1 MSCYTAEK
9 MSVMVG
15 LVPYLLGFLVITLA
29 LVKAGQAKKKIP
41 DETVDKKNDVL
52 RAIKNN
58 PGKSSGTGIGHTL
71 MIIYALYLSNKKNNG
86 LTASGIASAVIFP
99 EIYVLL
105 MLLGSFQGKF
115 SLDRLL
121 GKGTWKKCMYTN
133 LPVWYWVFLFLVV
146 GPAIAFALFTNAVL
160 G

>member
-9 MSVMVG
+9 MSAMVG
-15 LVPYLLGFLVITLA
+15 LVPYLLGFLIIASA
-29 LVKAGQAKKKIP
+29 LVKAARAKK
-41 DETVDKKNDVL
+41 TVPSADKKNDVL
-52 RAIKNN
+52 RAMKNN
-58 PGKSSGTGIGHTL
+58 PGKTSGSGIGHIL

-86 LTASGIASAVIFP
+86 LTASGVASAVVFP

-105 MLLGSFQGKF
+105 MLLGSFQSKF
-115 SLDRLL
+115 SFDRLL
-121 GKGTWKKCMYTN
+121 GKGTWKKCMYTT
-133 LPVWYWVFLFLVV
+133 LPVWYWFFLFLVV